1 MDGWGSAQ
9 LAQVQLN
16 SPRRSGRRC
25 QCHEANCC
33 VVANCCAAPAEDVRC
48 AARAEAAGAPL
59 QLERETVMPLSWNQL
74 FLCRMWG
81 AGAALRCAAEG
92 LRCAARAEAVGA
104 PLHLSPIVLVHEPP
118 TADVCQWLV
127 SCECLMFLVVAD
139 VADVAEVGLGTWPG
153 RRLEY
158 SSTRVLECSLLS
170 IPFFFNRYRKKKELL
185 LSII

>member
-1 MDGWGSAQ
+1 
-9 LAQVQLN
+9 
-16 SPRRSGRRC
+16 
-25 QCHEANCC
+25 
-33 VVANCCAAPAEDVRC
+33 
-48 AARAEAAGAPL
+48 
-59 QLERETVMPLSWNQL
+59 MPLSWNQL

-127 SCECLMFLVVAD
+127 SCECLTLRTLRTLRKSD
-139 VADVAEVGLGTWPG
+139 LGLG
-153 RRLEY
+153 RADD
-158 SSTRVLECSLLS
+158 SSTRVLEYSTRVLV
-170 IPFFFNRYRKKKELL
+170 IIDTVFFNRYRKKKELL

>member
-1 MDGWGSAQ
+1 
-9 LAQVQLN
+9 
-16 SPRRSGRRC
+16 
-25 QCHEANCC
+25 
-33 VVANCCAAPAEDVRC
+33 
-48 AARAEAAGAPL
+48 
-59 QLERETVMPLSWNQL
+59 
-74 FLCRMWG
+74 MWG

-139 VADVAEVGLGTWPG
+139 VAYVADVAEVGLGTWPG

-158 SSTRVLECSLLS
+158 SSTRVIECSLLS
-170 IPFFFNRYRKKKELL
+170 IPFFFKSIPKKKGITLIHFYKRKINVKVCKLLYWKNIIDKKYYLYRHKVHDVHCIGFRFFKLFLSCHVPASYRKSLGYSAQDYL
-185 LSII
+185 I

>member
-1 MDGWGSAQ
+1 
-9 LAQVQLN
+9 
-16 SPRRSGRRC
+16 
-25 QCHEANCC
+25 
-33 VVANCCAAPAEDVRC
+33 
-48 AARAEAAGAPL
+48 
-59 QLERETVMPLSWNQL
+59 
-74 FLCRMWG
+74 MWG

-92 LRCAARAEAVGA
+92 LRCTARAEAAGA

-170 IPFFFNRYRKKKELL
+170 IPFFLIDTEKKGITIIHYYKRKNSCKSVQATVLENITYIRQKVLSDSVSALL
-185 LSII
+185 

>member
-1 MDGWGSAQ
+1 
-9 LAQVQLN
+9 
-16 SPRRSGRRC
+16 
-25 QCHEANCC
+25 
-33 VVANCCAAPAEDVRC
+33 
-48 AARAEAAGAPL
+48 
-59 QLERETVMPLSWNQL
+59 
-74 FLCRMWG
+74 MWG
-81 AGAALRCAAEG
+81 AGAALRCVAEG

-104 PLHLSPIVLVHEPP
+104 PLPLERETMPLSCRCHGTNCFYVGCGERVLRCAALRCAAEGLRCTARAEAAGAPVHLSPIVLVHEPP

-127 SCECLMFLVVAD
+127 SCECLMFLV